1 MICVT
6 ENNSKFN
13 IIYYDSVDST
23 NNIAKALANGG
34 AREGTVVV
42 AKRQTAGRGRLG
54 RQFYSEEG
62 GLYLSVILRPE
73 ILAENAVQ
81 ITAAAAVAV
90 AKACEEVSGKKTFIK
105 WVNDIYIDSKKV
117 SGILCEG
124 VINPENKTLSYAIL
138 GIGINVENKTDFPL
152 EIRDIATT
160 LFEGTASEEV
170 YKKLTFSILE
180 NFFKEYIALAHKTY
194 LKEYR
199 KRSILIGKE
208 VTFEQNGDIHTARVI
223 GIDDAARLILSE
235 NGNTIKLGAGE
246 VSVKLK

>member
-1 MICVT
+1 MT

-13 IIYYDSVDST
+13 IIYYESVDST
-23 NNIAKALANGG
+23 NNIAKTLAKDG
-34 AREGTVVV
+34 AKEGTVVV

-62 GLYLSVILRPE
+62 GLYLSIILRPQ

-90 AKACEEVSGKKTFIK
+90 ARACEEISDKKALIK
-105 WVNDIYIDSKKV
+105 WVNDIYMDNKKV

-124 VINPENKTLSYAIL
+124 VINPENKALSYAIL
-138 GIGINVENKTDFPL
+138 GIGINVEKKSDFPP

-160 LFEGTASEEV
+160 LFEDTVDEDI
-170 YKKLTFSILE
+170 YKNLTEAILK
-180 NFFKEYIALAHKTY
+180 NFFKEYRALTHKTY

-208 VTFEQNGDIHTARVI
+208 VTFEQNGDVHTAEVI

-235 NGNTIKLGAGE
+235 NGNTVKLGAGE